1 MKHMR
6 LGTAAGIIALVIL
19 LGFVLSVPHTREIAE
34 VSQPEVTTEV
44 PAVTL
49 RDTFKKGV
57 HTITGAVEAQNACAT
72 ASAEASVAGD
82 ATTTESI
89 LVAITVLAD
98 TDLCLE
104 LPTRVPFQTTVT
116 APARLP
122 ILVTV
127 NGAPASTTAP

>member
-19 LGFVLSVPHTREIAE
+19 LGFVLSVPHTREVVDAPQPEAE
-34 VSQPEVTTEV
+34 VEV

-49 RDTFKKGV
+49 RDAFKKGV
-57 HTITGAVEAQNACAT
+57 HTITGSVEARNACAT
-72 ASAEASVAGD
+72 ASAEASIAGD
-82 ATTTESI
+82 ATTTENI
-89 LVAITVLAD
+89 LVAITVLTD

-104 LPTRVPFQTTVT
+104 LPTRVSFQTTIA